1 MSIIRR
7 KRADSFALV
16 PNSVANDDRL
26 SFEER
31 GLLVYLLAKP
41 SDWQVNIADLKQ
53 RGGIGRDKAYK
64 LLNGLIAAGYVQR
77 ERLVD
82 PETGRVTGYNYTV
95 SDVADLAEVPL
106 PENQETDPDP
116 LPGLPDPVNQ
126 DTYKEQK
133 NTKTYSPLYPP
144 TDQRPA
150 SKQSE
155 REKTFELIW
164 QVFPRQDGTSK
175 RRCLSA
181 FMRIDPADDARCLDA
196 ARRFAASWQRRPAH
210 ERGTPED
217 PTKWLPFLD
226 NWIARGKWMRALSLP
241 APKPAA
247 APVDMRQYRALPRA
261 HPLFLRCCAIEGKGG
276 WAHEVSSVTFLAET
290 VAKAEAEAETESSG
304 QDTHA
309 PSPGMG
315 PFPAHSLRVREG
327 PRDLQVL

>member
-41 SDWQVNIADLKQ
+41 SDWQVNVADLQQ

-77 ERLVD
+77 ERQVD
-82 PETGRVTGYNYTV
+82 PKTGRVAGYNYTV

-116 LPGLPDPVNQ
+116 LPDLPDPVNQ

-144 TDQRPA
+144 KDQGPA
-150 SKQSE
+150 SEQSE

-164 QVFPRQDGTSK
+164 QAFPRQDGTSK
-175 RRCLSA
+175 QRCLSA
-181 FMRIDPADDARCLDA
+181 FMRIDPADDGQCLDA

-210 ERGTPED
+210 KRGTPED

-226 NWIARGKWMRALSLP
+226 NWISRGKWKRALSLP
-241 APKPAA
+241 TPQPGEAQ
-247 APVDMRQYRALPRA
+247 VDMRQYRALPRA
-261 HPLFLRCCAIEGKGG
+261 HPLFQRCCAIEDKKG
-276 WAHEVSSVTFLAET
+276 WAYEASSVTFLAET
-290 VAKAEAEAETESSG
+290 VAKAEAETEAAE
-304 QDTHA
+304 QDTQSLPPGLG
-309 PSPGMG
+309 PSPT
-315 PFPAHSLRVREG
+315 HSLRVQGG